1 MERGKIDKLISE
13 RKITQILLRS
23 RKNEL
28 KRNIQSQQK
37 YINLHF

>member
-13 RKITQILLRS
+13 RKIAQILLRY
-23 RKNEL
+23 RKKEL